1 VLFLDETNVAGPLW
15 GGGAAIRAAMST
27 RPRSGDA
34 FPHQWKKPPTTCP
47 TRKTIIA
54 RAVDRHGRNNKDIEL
69 RFRDRLKEREEEL
82 KA

>member
-34 FPHQWKKPPTTCP
+34 FPHQWKNPQQPAQLGKQSLRALLIVTAE
-47 TRKTIIA
+47 TIRISSC
-54 RAVDRHGRNNKDIEL
+54 VFVID
-69 RFRDRLKEREEEL
+69 
-82 KA
+82 